1 MDRIED
7 RLAIR
12 DLTSR
17 YAYYV
22 DTFQNEKIMELWTP
36 DAVFDESRVGTG
48 RYDGAPA
55 IRAFF
60 NELKKTV
67 THQAHI
73 TSNQLIEEMDDTHAK
88 GIVFSIVEA
97 VTIAGNMRAVVY
109 YSDEYVKAEGQ
120 WRFHSR
126 VIYPLLPFDT
136 SAFERAKSGSDKCR
150 DVGPRE

>member
-22 DTFQNEKIMELWTP
+22 DTFQNDKIMELWAE

-48 RYDGAPA
+48 RHVGASA
-55 IRAFF
+55 IEAFF
-60 NELKKTV
+60 GEVKKTV

-73 TSNQLIEEMDDTHAK
+73 TANQLIEELHDTRAK

-97 VTIAGNMRAVVY
+97 VTVAGNMRAVVY
-109 YSDEYVKAEGQ
+109 YSDEYVKAGGR
-120 WRFHSR
+120 WRFQSR
-126 VIYPLLPFDT
+126 VIHPLMPFDT
-136 SAFERAKSGSDKCR
+136 SAFGRAAAM
-150 DVGPRE
+150 VE

>member
-17 YAYYV
+17 YAFYV
-22 DTFQNEKIMELWTP
+22 DTFQNDKLMELWAE

-48 RYDGAPA
+48 LHVGATV
-55 IRAFF
+55 IGAFF
-60 NELKKTV
+60 DELKKTV

-73 TSNQLIEEMDDTHAK
+73 TANQLIEELDDTHAK

-109 YSDEYVKAEGQ
+109 YADEYVKAGGR
-120 WRFHSR
+120 WRFQSR
-126 VIYPLLPFDT
+126 VIHPLLPFDT
-136 SAFERAKSGSDKCR
+136 SALGKATAMVD
-150 DVGPRE
+150 